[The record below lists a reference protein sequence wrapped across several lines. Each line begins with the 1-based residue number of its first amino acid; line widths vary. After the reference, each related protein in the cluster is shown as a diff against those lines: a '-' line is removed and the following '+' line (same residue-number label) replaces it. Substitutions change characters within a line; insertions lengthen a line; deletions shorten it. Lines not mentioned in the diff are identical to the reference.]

1 MSHILKSF
9 SVCLAKEEYLCL
21 LVPLY
26 IVIFYP
32 DIMSEA
38 TRLQI
43 KYESHTMLFTSDLDK
58 AFTTNYIHIICVVTV
73 QTGHLTTL
81 KLEFSHFLR
90 RSDGGNCSQG
100 VCSCIQVI
108 QLEVVLSLCR
118 CGQLFIGLLTCFNS
132 IGFDDID
139 DTVHVLREVW
149 TITVSGPQ
157 YFGWIGTQW
166 NPLLISAGCVIR
178 IPRIQQINPCFWV

>member
-1 MSHILKSF
+1 MLFRSHQLMSHILKSF

-21 LVPLY
+21 LLPLY

-73 QTGHLTTL
+73 
-81 KLEFSHFLR
+81 
-90 RSDGGNCSQG
+90 
-100 VCSCIQVI
+100 
-108 QLEVVLSLCR
+108 
-118 CGQLFIGLLTCFNS
+118 
-132 IGFDDID
+132 
-139 DTVHVLREVW
+139 
-149 TITVSGPQ
+149 
-157 YFGWIGTQW
+157 
-166 NPLLISAGCVIR
+166 
-178 IPRIQQINPCFWV
+178 